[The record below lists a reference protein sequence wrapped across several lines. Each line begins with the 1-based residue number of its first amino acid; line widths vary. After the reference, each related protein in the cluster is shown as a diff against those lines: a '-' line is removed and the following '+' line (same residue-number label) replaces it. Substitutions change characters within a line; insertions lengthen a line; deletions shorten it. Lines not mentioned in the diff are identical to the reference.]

1 MLEERIL
8 KLENEMLELRKEMEI
23 LRHLLEKKQSKKTV
37 SVDKKTILNII
48 TKSIK
53 LGKLSEDINCVYID
67 KKIMHGI
74 AKEFKIEKRALNY
87 NILNNICCIVGT
99 NKNNVYFQ
107 KRVNGKNI
115 WLYRINKELFT
126 NEIKELSENE

>member
-53 LGKLSEDINCVYID
+53 LGKLSEDINYVYID

-74 AKEFKIEKRALNY
+74 AEEFKIEKEF
-87 NILNNICCIVGT
+87 IKW
-99 NKNNVYFQ
+99 KNENQIAKEKGLLFQ
-107 KRVNGKNI
+107 
-115 WLYRINKELFT
+115 LYMDDLV
-126 NEIKELSENE
+126 